1 METKRQ
7 NDLPAEH
14 KWNSMSY
21 KERESFLVVQGL
33 HNHYI
38 KNTIP
43 NKFKDLALGLKK
55 ALIKYQIPKKTNTDN
70 KMAKRK
76 KQEMVILG
84 TRGVGKTYSTEYLKN
99 NKVKLI
105 PAKKDEKRNRIDIN
119 VTNIS
124 KFLNGLTDAEF
135 IYTHKT
141 LGLAVSMR
149 NIISDYKIS
158 KERFCEEMGIDKK
171 NFKSYMSGSRNY
183 DLKDIAKLNALAVK
197 LYMENAEKNAEE
209 SVPVKIPIRT
219 SKSKNK

>member
-1 METKRQ
+1 
-7 NDLPAEH
+7 
-14 KWNSMSY
+14 
-21 KERESFLVVQGL
+21 
-33 HNHYI
+33 
-38 KNTIP
+38 
-43 NKFKDLALGLKK
+43 
-55 ALIKYQIPKKTNTDN
+55 
-70 KMAKRK
+70 
-76 KQEMVILG
+76 MVILG